1 MLNKNWENRQKSK
14 MKMKI
19 NLDHQ
24 KGHQLDEAMNENEKE
39 KPTLWMNF
47 SCELRGERSFIVS
60 FAADA
65 AFEWGSNSRQ
75 TPKGVVSVR

>member
-1 MLNKNWENRQKSK
+1 MLNKNWENWQKSK

-47 SCELRGERSFIVS
+47 LCEFVS
-60 FAADA
+60 GA
-65 AFEWGSNSRQ
+65 EK
-75 TPKGVVSVR
+75 KGVSLCPVLLMRHLNEVLMQGRHPKE